1 MYGNTALPSRTAV
14 ERVFSA
20 GKNKLK
26 PQTAWQTQRHGG
38 GHIGAVPPQT
48 KIVPPPMRGPCPEEI
63 KRLGATGVQIGVCH
77 CYFRAFCG
85 LTPDFM

>member
-38 GHIGAVPPQT
+38 AYRGRAPQT
-48 KIVPPPMRGPCPEEI
+48 KIVPPPCEDRAPKKLRGSGLLECKLEF
-63 KRLGATGVQIGVCH
+63 ATVIFVL
-77 CYFRAFCG
+77 FV
-85 LTPDFM
+85 D

>member
-26 PQTAWQTQRHGG
+26 PQTAWQTRRHGG
-38 GHIGAVPPQT
+38 ADRGRA
-48 KIVPPPMRGPCPEEI
+48 PPPMRGLCPEEI